1 MVTEWNMKAATMLG
15 YGKSETIGKNLVHNF
30 IQAENRTSV
39 AEVLSKALGGH
50 EVANFELL
58 LVSKHGERYT
68 VLLNA
73 TTRRDAKGNITGVVG
88 VGQDITELNQVLADS
103 KLIADDLTRL
113 IHTANA
119 PIFGIDTFGKVTE
132 WNAKA
137 SSLLGYSKEEAMG
150 KSLVQCFITEEFKSS
165 VKQVLAGAL
174 IGKETANF
182 EFPMFTKDGER
193 RNILLNATTRRGPN
207 EEITGVIGV
216 GQDITQIRDITS
228 EHERVAADLSRLIDS
243 ANAPIFGVDLM
254 GMVTEWNR
262 KAAYLLGYSKE
273 ETMGK
278 NLVQNFIQPENQD
291 SVSAVLTKALS
302 GQETANYELPLLSK
316 HGERYTVLLNATTR
330 RDGKGQITGVVGVGQ
345 DITELNQVMA
355 ESKNVADDLTQLIE
369 TANAPIFGI
378 DTEGNISEWNKK
390 TAEITG
396 FPKAEALGTNLVNN
410 FIQHDYKQSVRE
422 VLYKA
427 LEGEETSNYELPLF
441 TKGGTERHILLN
453 ATARR
458 SNGKVVGVVGVGQDI
473 TEIKEASRRV
483 QRIADDLTRLIET
496 ANAPIFE
503 VDTQGAVTE
512 WNAKVTTVTGYSKSE
527 TLGKHLIKDFIHLDL
542 RISVSE
548 MLHKALAGAEVADF
562 ELPLFTK
569 DGERRELLLNAT
581 PRKGE
586 QGTIVGVLCVGQDI
600 TALNQ
605 QRTEAM
611 RIAADLGRIIETA
624 NAPIFGVD
632 VQGMVTEWNLML
644 AKLSKFSKEEALGK
658 SLVHHFITEH
668 YQDTVGHVLLKA
680 LRGEETS
687 SFELPLVKHGEQQ
700 AIVLLNATARR
711 GPSGEVI
718 GVICVGQNITEINA
732 MKEEQQRTAEDLSRL
747 IDNANAPIFGI
758 DLNGMVNEWN
768 KKAADL
774 LGYTKDETM
783 GKHLVNNFIQLENRE
798 SVNQVL
804 RKALSGVETHNYE
817 LPLVSKFGKRYTVL
831 LNATTRRSANG
842 QISGVVGVGQDI
854 TDLNQALAES
864 KYIAEDLRRFIET
877 ANAPIFGIDTEGY
890 VTEWN
895 AKASS
900 LLGYSKEEAM
910 GKHLVQSFITEEF
923 KDSVTDILNTALKG
937 VDTAN
942 FEFPLFTKK
951 GERREIL
958 LNATTRR
965 GQHGEI
971 TGVTGVGQDITRI
984 REITKDQE
992 RIADDLSRLIE
1003 YANAPIF
1010 GVDLQG
1016 MVTEWNRK
1024 AADILG
1030 YTKDETIGKHLVD
1043 NFIQPENRRS
1053 VGGVLQR
1060 ALAGDDTANY
1070 ELPLVS
1076 KTNKRLTVLLN
1087 ATTRRDAKGHI
1098 IGVVGVGQD
1107 ITELNKLMAEAQR
1120 VADDLTR
1127 FIETAHAP
1135 IFGISREGRVTE
1147 WNHMMSKITTYSKE
1161 EALDSILVEKF
1172 ISSEYQ
1178 RSVGRVL
1185 ALALEGVE
1193 TANFEFPLF
1202 TKKRDRKIQILMSA
1216 TPRRGSDGKVV
1227 GMIGVGQDI
1236 TQLKAETEKAETTA
1250 KDLSRIIDTA
1260 NAPIFGVDKYLR
1272 VTEWNQ
1278 MMSKISGVARS
1289 EALNQRFLDFLLKEE
1304 VHKDIEAVL
1313 GDALNGSETD
1323 NFELRFQ
1330 RRETSGRES
1339 GEVVLLLSATA
1350 RLDSSGNIAGVVSIG
1365 QDITEH
1371 KALEE
1376 KKMRF
1381 MAVVSHELR
1390 SPIHGI
1396 CGLSESMGASETDPK
1411 RKKQLDM
1418 IQSCSMR
1425 LLDLVTHIMDV
1436 SSMRS
1441 KAVKLNKGPCNV
1453 TQILEETV
1461 HLLLHATDKRGK
1473 SVLKPEVKLINEV
1486 EEAQLPIIHADT
1498 YRITQVFNNLVM
1510 NALKFTLK
1518 GSIRV
1523 WGAVDKEKNIVRVN
1537 VEDTGVGIGG
1547 AHLERIFEPFEQ
1559 EDDSEARSFE
1569 GIGLGLAISRE
1580 VVRRHG
1586 GEISVTSQIGKG
1598 STFAVVL
1605 PIQSIEDDADGDD
1618 EQDVDERPKTKLR
1631 QAQRQ
1636 LQERHPQ
1643 GIESVTT
1650 DFDLIPVEEQQQ
1662 CFESVG
1668 SNHQKFDTM
1677 KTSELSLLI
1686 IDEQKVNREL
1696 LKAALR
1702 PFGCKAHTARSSEEA
1717 VELLETNLKQ
1727 IDIVIADHELLKKG
1741 GFQFQRKLREDLKQT
1756 HWELPLMAISNQSA
1770 AEAAVEAF
1778 TSGAT
1783 EFMTRPFDQDELRAR
1798 LRACVQVRVEGNR
1811 KLQKLQVLN
1820 RVPASIASKVEQS
1833 DRTLAEQHQKVG
1845 VLTCRIFSF
1854 HSLAEN
1860 MTTYQSVQLLSALT
1874 DAADELAE
1882 EHNIFRMS
1890 AEADAFSAVAGYDG
1904 STKIVQRLVTFG
1916 LQLLFAASRL
1926 PIPDPN
1932 MQFGLGIGI
1941 QVGPAMAGVIGKKL
1955 PRYCF
1960 FGEVMSAAMTLQA
1973 SGVPGVIHIS
1983 DDVASGIKSC
1993 LQDLPHNPVVVNR
2006 GQINV
2011 GGRSMQTFLVCPE
2024 WQHSVAANPPPLP
2037 GASAS
2042 ASAGSSAA
2050 LVEQRIQHLSSTTL
2064 PQKLSSKVA
2073 KPVALQVAHPSGS
2086 TILPTM
2092 ESAGIN
2098 ILSTDDDEV
2107 NQEVIRG
2114 VFMQEGFDLQIAMD
2128 GRQCLAVLEKAEMNL
2143 IPMPSV
2149 LLLDSMMPGMSG
2161 IEVCRKLRERYGLID
2176 LSIIM
2181 LTCRSSPEEISAA
2194 IMAGCNDYVT
2204 KPFKRDELL
2213 ARVRMQLAIQRTCDS
2228 RTGQSGF
2235 SSGPVPSA
2243 LTPPRGNNTAQNGFS
2258 SGPVASALTPVPASA
2273 PSSVQHVSFR
2283 MASES
2288 AQSEVIE
2295 EVLRSRNK
2303 KLKEEALVLKRTI
2316 REQEVKIMKLKI
2328 EAAGHRDDAK
2338 YSFET
2343 LISAEE
2349 KLAQEAAEKENLLDK
2364 LVIAG
2369 FTDDSLL
2376 SRCA

>member
-137 SSLLGYSKEEAMG
+137 SSLLGYSK
-150 KSLVQCFITEEFKSS
+150 S
-165 VKQVLAGAL
+165 
-174 IGKETANF
+174 
-182 EFPMFTKDGER
+182 
-193 RNILLNATTRRGPN
+193 
-207 EEITGVIGV
+207 
-216 GQDITQIRDITS
+216 
-228 EHERVAADLSRLIDS
+228 
-243 ANAPIFGVDLM
+243 
-254 GMVTEWNR
+254 
-262 KAAYLLGYSKE
+262 
-273 ETMGK
+273 
-278 NLVQNFIQPENQD
+278 
-291 SVSAVLTKALS
+291 
-302 GQETANYELPLLSK
+302 
-316 HGERYTVLLNATTR
+316 
-330 RDGKGQITGVVGVGQ
+330 
-345 DITELNQVMA
+345 
-355 ESKNVADDLTQLIE
+355 
-369 TANAPIFGI
+369 
-378 DTEGNISEWNKK
+378 
-390 TAEITG
+390 
-396 FPKAEALGTNLVNN
+396 
-410 FIQHDYKQSVRE
+410 
-422 VLYKA
+422 
-427 LEGEETSNYELPLF
+427 
-441 TKGGTERHILLN
+441 
-453 ATARR
+453 
-458 SNGKVVGVVGVGQDI
+458 
-473 TEIKEASRRV
+473 
-483 QRIADDLTRLIET
+483 
-496 ANAPIFE
+496 
-503 VDTQGAVTE
+503 
-512 WNAKVTTVTGYSKSE
+512 
-527 TLGKHLIKDFIHLDL
+527 
-542 RISVSE
+542 
-548 MLHKALAGAEVADF
+548 
-562 ELPLFTK
+562 
-569 DGERRELLLNAT
+569 
-581 PRKGE
+581 
-586 QGTIVGVLCVGQDI
+586 
-600 TALNQ
+600 
-605 QRTEAM
+605 
-611 RIAADLGRIIETA
+611 
-624 NAPIFGVD
+624 
-632 VQGMVTEWNLML
+632 
-644 AKLSKFSKEEALGK
+644 
-658 SLVHHFITEH
+658 
-668 YQDTVGHVLLKA
+668 
-680 LRGEETS
+680 
-687 SFELPLVKHGEQQ
+687 
-700 AIVLLNATARR
+700 
-711 GPSGEVI
+711 
-718 GVICVGQNITEINA
+718 
-732 MKEEQQRTAEDLSRL
+732 
-747 IDNANAPIFGI
+747 
-758 DLNGMVNEWN
+758 
-768 KKAADL
+768 
-774 LGYTKDETM
+774 
-783 GKHLVNNFIQLENRE
+783 
-798 SVNQVL
+798 
-804 RKALSGVETHNYE
+804 
-817 LPLVSKFGKRYTVL
+817 
-831 LNATTRRSANG
+831 
-842 QISGVVGVGQDI
+842 
-854 TDLNQALAES
+854 
-864 KYIAEDLRRFIET
+864 
-877 ANAPIFGIDTEGY
+877 
-890 VTEWN
+890 
-895 AKASS
+895 
-900 LLGYSKEEAM
+900 EAM

-923 KDSVTDILNTALKG
+923 KDSVNGILNTALKG

-942 FEFPLFTKK
+942 FEFPLFTKR
-951 GERREIL
+951 GERKEIL

-984 REITKDQE
+984 REMSKDQE

-1003 YANAPIF
+1003 FANAPIF

-1030 YTKDETIGKHLVD
+1030 YTKGETIGKHLVD
-1043 NFIQPENRRS
+1043 NFIQPENRVS
-1053 VGGVLQR
+1053 VQGVLQR

-1107 ITELNKLMAEAQR
+1107 ITSLNMLMAEAQR

-1135 IFGISREGRVTE
+1135 IFGIDIEGRVTE
-1147 WNHMMSKITTYSKE
+1147 WNRMMHKITAYSKD
-1161 EALDSILVEKF
+1161 EALDTILVKNF
-1172 ISSEYQ
+1172 ISNEYQ
-1178 RSVGRVL
+1178 RSVGRIL

-1193 TANFEFPLF
+1193 TANFEFPLY
-1202 TKKRDRKIQILMSA
+1202 TKLKDKKIQILMSA

-1260 NAPIFGVDKYLR
+1260 NAPIFGVDKHLR

-1278 MMSKISGVARS
+1278 MMSKISGLNRS
-1289 EALNQRFLDFLLKEE
+1289 DALGQRLLDFLLEE
-1304 VHKDIEAVL
+1304 DVQEHIESVL
-1313 GDALNGSETD
+1313 IEALNGSETD
-1323 NFELRFQ
+1323 NFELRFR
-1330 RRETSGRES
+1330 RRETSGQHTV
-1339 GEVVLLLSATA
+1339 EVVLLLSATP
-1350 RLDSSGNIAGVVSIG
+1350 RLDSSGQIAGVVSIG
-1365 QDITEH
+1365 QDISEH
-1371 KALEE
+1371 KALEA

-1396 CGLSESMGASETDPK
+1396 CGLSEALGSSETNPA
-1411 RKKQLDM
+1411 RRKQLDM
-1418 IQSCSMR
+1418 IQNCSMR

-1441 KAVKLNKGPCNV
+1441 KAHKLNKGPCNV
-1453 TQILEETV
+1453 TQIIEEVV

-1473 SVLKPEVKLINEV
+1473 PVLKQDVKLINELDD
-1486 EEAQLPIIHADT
+1486 ANLPIIVADP

-1510 NALKFTLK
+1510 NSLKFTLK

-1523 WGAVDKEKNIVRVN
+1523 YGSVDKETKRVLVN
-1537 VEDTGVGIGG
+1537 VEDTGIGISG
-1547 AHLERIFEPFEQ
+1547 ANLERIFEPFEQ
-1559 EDDSEARSFE
+1559 DDDRDAGTFE

-1580 VVRRHG
+1580 VARRHG
-1586 GEISVTSQIGKG
+1586 GDITVVSKVGKG
-1598 STFAVVL
+1598 STFTVTL
-1605 PIQSIEDDADGDD
+1605 PIQYHGDD
-1618 EQDVDERPKTKLR
+1618 EDEEV
-1631 QAQRQ
+1631 AQVACKKGKAEVMPQQ
-1636 LQERHPQ
+1636 LPQHQETHAEQ
-1643 GIESVTT
+1643 GFNAA
-1650 DFDLIPVEEQQQ
+1650 DFEVQPVEEQLRL
-1662 CFESVG
+1662 ESEIY
-1668 SNHQKFDTM
+1668 HQKFDTM
-1677 KTSELSLLI
+1677 KMSELTILI
-1686 IDEQKVNREL
+1686 VDEVKVNQEQ

-1702 PFGCKAHTARSSEEA
+1702 HFGCKTHAVRTEEQA
-1717 VELLETNLKQ
+1717 TEIIKQNLKQ
-1727 IDIVIADHELLKKG
+1727 IDIVIANNDILRIQNFKFL
-1741 GFQFQRKLREDLKQT
+1741 RAIREDLQLT
-1756 HWELPLMAISNQSA
+1756 HWELPIMVLSEMNPT
-1770 AEAAVEAF
+1770 EASVEAF

-1783 EFMTRPFDQDELRAR
+1783 DFMSRPFDQDELRAR
-1798 LRACVQVRVEGNR
+1798 LRSCVQVRVEGNR
-1811 KLQKLQVLN
+1811 KLQLLQAFS
-1820 RVPASIASKVEQS
+1820 RVPDAIASKVEQCDKDLS
-1833 DRTLAEQHQKVG
+1833 EEHNSVG
-1845 VLTCRIFSF
+1845 VLSCRIVGFNTM
-1854 HSLAEN
+1854 AEK
-1860 MTTYQSVQLLSALT
+1860 MSAKQSVKLLSVLT
-1874 DAADELAE
+1874 DSADQLAE
-1882 EHNIFRMS
+1882 EHGLFRWS
-1890 AEADAFSAVAGYDG
+1890 AEADAFIAVAGYDG
-1904 STKIVQRLVTFG
+1904 RGKAVQRLVTFA
-1916 LQLLFAASRL
+1916 LQLLFAASRQSV
-1926 PIPDPN
+1926 PVPDIHCE
-1932 MQFGLGIGI
+1932 MSIGI
-1941 QVGPAMAGVIGKKL
+1941 DVGPARAGVVGKKV
-1955 PRYCF
+1955 PRYCM
-1960 FGEVMSAAMTLQA
+1960 FGNVVSAALNLQA
-1973 SGVPGVIHIS
+1973 SGSPGLIHIS
-1983 DDVASGIKSC
+1983 EDAASEIKSC
-1993 LQDLPHNPVVVNR
+1993 VRELPHRPLIVSR
-2006 GQINV
+2006 GQLQL
-2011 GGRSMQTFLVCPE
+2011 GSKSMQTLLVCPE
-2024 WQHSVAANPPPLP
+2024 WKHGVAANPPPLP
-2037 GASAS
+2037 DLSVRAAWTAAPRVESKQQHLCTDQNGQASKLAVARGAHSHKMRVLPTLE
-2042 ASAGSSAA
+2042 SAGS
-2050 LVEQRIQHLSSTTL
+2050 
-2064 PQKLSSKVA
+2064 
-2073 KPVALQVAHPSGS
+2073 G
-2086 TILPTM
+2086 
-2092 ESAGIN
+2092 

-2114 VFMQEGFDLQIAMD
+2114 IFAQEGFGLTIAMN
-2128 GRQCLAVLEKAEMNL
+2128 GMECLEVMEKAESKSTA
-2143 IPMPSV
+2143 MPRV

-2161 IEVCRKLRERYGLID
+2161 IEVCKYLRERYDLIQ